1 MNPCLEP
8 LESRLALAATV
19 VTPLADITRPSTAT
33 TETISLAGK
42 FDDTNVTGTLVQ
54 FNLDTGINDKLFVEL
69 FDQTGPGRTRTT
81 PLTVANFLSY
91 VDDGS
96 YANTIIHRS
105 ATNPAVL
112 QGGGFKA
119 PTADSDKTGGVPA
132 PVTTKPAIVNES
144 GNSNVQGTIAM
155 ARTNDPNSATSQWYI
170 NVKDNTFLDKAG
182 SNPGYAVFGRVL
194 GTGQNTIATG
204 LINALAAVPSF
215 DASGLYNNRPFNEL
229 PLRDMPNPIPQN
241 PVIRPSQFVTLP
253 SISRAGELVY
263 TVTSSDESLVT
274 ASVVAA
280 GGVSSLQLDHKPDR
294 FGSAKLTV
302 RAASIFNPSDFVTS
316 EFLVTREAPPGP
328 VAPTGLTATAV
339 GGRVRLAWTAPPSGS
354 PITDYVIQS
363 STNGGT
369 SWTAFAD
376 GTSAAT
382 EATVSGLASGTS
394 YVFRVAAVNGAGAG
408 AFTAASTAVTPK
420 AVVAVG
426 NEIGATSTPVVRL
439 VDAESGAVIAEKK
452 AFEDGFRGG
461 LRVAMGDVTGDN
473 VPEIAVASG
482 PGRLGEIR
490 VYSLQVSGGTTT
502 LQELPAYRTVP
513 FGTRYTGGV
522 EIAVGNVDGDARE
535 DLVAAMSRGAGTV
548 SVFRSVDAAD
558 PIQNTAFRTF
568 TPFGA
573 RFDGGATVA
582 VADVGTFVAGALTN
596 GTAADNRVEILVGSG
611 PGMRPTVRV
620 YDISATPRVV
630 TTLQPFAAGLLG
642 GVSLASGRYDAD
654 DIDDIMIS
662 AGRGGGSAMQVFNG
676 RVNQSS
682 PAVLASSTAFAA
694 LGRPNAPLFTAP
706 IVTDGTGRIGRFLA
720 TQGDPAS
727 PGGVLHVSTAGISVG
742 PLGSLKGGFRIAAP
756 RRG

>member
-1 MNPCLEP
+1 
-8 LESRLALAATV
+8 
-19 VTPLADITRPSTAT
+19 
-33 TETISLAGK
+33 
-42 FDDTNVTGTLVQ
+42 
-54 FNLDTGINDKLFVEL
+54 
-69 FDQTGPGRTRTT
+69 
-81 PLTVANFLSY
+81 
-91 VDDGS
+91 
-96 YANTIIHRS
+96 
-105 ATNPAVL
+105 
-112 QGGGFKA
+112 
-119 PTADSDKTGGVPA
+119 
-132 PVTTKPAIVNES
+132 
-144 GNSNVQGTIAM
+144 
-155 ARTNDPNSATSQWYI
+155 
-170 NVKDNTFLDKAG
+170 
-182 SNPGYAVFGRVL
+182 
-194 GTGQNTIATG
+194 
-204 LINALAAVPSF
+204 
-215 DASGLYNNRPFNEL
+215 
-229 PLRDMPNPIPQN
+229 
-241 PVIRPSQFVTLP
+241 
-253 SISRAGELVY
+253 
-263 TVTSSDESLVT
+263 
-274 ASVVAA
+274 
-280 GGVSSLQLDHKPDR
+280 
-294 FGSAKLTV
+294 
-302 RAASIFNPSDFVTS
+302 
-316 EFLVTREAPPGP
+316 
-328 VAPTGLTATAV
+328 
-339 GGRVRLAWTAPPSGS
+339 
-354 PITDYVIQS
+354 
-363 STNGGT
+363 
-369 SWTAFAD
+369 
-376 GTSAAT
+376 
-382 EATVSGLASGTS
+382 
-394 YVFRVAAVNGAGAG
+394 
-408 AFTAASTAVTPK
+408 
-420 AVVAVG
+420 VVAVG